1 MIFPFHCTFWFLF
14 QNNVCLFII
23 LTSKCIYYFLPK
35 VKQEKKECDIVNQ
48 VSKMIFPFVLHAQQ
62 TRIYFDLNVLFNYK
76 LRSWPPFLLVTKMCH
91 YVVNDNSDDKP
102 MKYGD
107 GRKILMRN
115 SVNHFLFER
124 PQNIESHFDIRIFFR
139 FN

>member
-1 MIFPFHCTFWFLF
+1 MSFHYFIFKVH
-14 QNNVCLFII
+14 I
-23 LTSKCIYYFLPK
+23 LSYTQSKTG
-35 VKQEKKECDIVNQ
+35 KKECDIVNQ
-48 VSKMIFPFVLHAQQ
+48 VSKIIFPFVLHAQQ

-107 GRKILMRN
+107 GRNRN
-115 SVNHFLFER
+115 NEK
-124 PQNIESHFDIRIFFR
+124 QC
-139 FN
+139 